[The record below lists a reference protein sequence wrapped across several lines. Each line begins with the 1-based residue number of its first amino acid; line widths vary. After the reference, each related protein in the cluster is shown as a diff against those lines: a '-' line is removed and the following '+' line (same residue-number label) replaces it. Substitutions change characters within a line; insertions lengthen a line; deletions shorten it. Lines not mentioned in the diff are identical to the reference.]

1 MDDPVEGASDIY
13 VVVLAVKIPLNHT
26 NRGRYAGAL
35 GFQGSSQNGKLFF
48 RFSRVKKKTTKRRF

>member
-1 MDDPVEGASDIY
+1 MDVPVEGASDIY

-35 GFQGSSQNGKLFF
+35 GLQGSSQNGKLFSGF
-48 RFSRVKKKTTKRRF
+48 LE